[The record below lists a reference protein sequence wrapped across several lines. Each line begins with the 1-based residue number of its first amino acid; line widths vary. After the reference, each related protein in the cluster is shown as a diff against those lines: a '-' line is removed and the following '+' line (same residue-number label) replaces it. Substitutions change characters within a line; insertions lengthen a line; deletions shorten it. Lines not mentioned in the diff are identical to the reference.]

1 MNPFVTTG
9 YAGAE
14 YFCDRVE
21 ETKALKDLL
30 LNGNNVALMSP
41 RRFGKTDLIRHCFA
55 QKEIS
60 EKFHTFI
67 IDIYSTKSLAEMTE
81 KMGKTILDALKP
93 KGAKVW
99 SAFVNTISSLKG
111 GISYDAAGV
120 PSWTLQIGDLRNPA
134 TTLDEIFTYLNNAD
148 KPCLVAIDE
157 FQQIGNYSDKNVEAA
172 LRTHIQ
178 YCSNAHF
185 VFSGSHREMMGSIF
199 TSSAR
204 PFYQSATIINLPP
217 IKEELYSEFC
227 ERHFSAAGKELKTD
241 VVPELY
247 KRFDGTTFY
256 LQKVMNILFMQTKEG
271 ESCGK
276 ERIES
281 AIDYI
286 IDFSGVTYED
296 LLYQLPEKQKQII
309 LAIAIEGKAS
319 KITSGEFVDKY
330 ALQSPSS
337 VNAAAK
343 GLLEKGLLTCTRG
356 VYQVYDLFFATW
368 ITEKYLK

>member
-1 MNPFVTTG
+1 MG
-9 YAGAE
+9 IM
-14 YFCDRVE
+14 
-21 ETKALKDLL
+21 L
-30 LNGNNVALMSP
+30 
-41 RRFGKTDLIRHCFA
+41 
-55 QKEIS
+55 
-60 EKFHTFI
+60 
-67 IDIYSTKSLAEMTE
+67 
-81 KMGKTILDALKP
+81 GKTILDALKP

-217 IKEELYSEFC
+217 IKEELYAEFC
-227 ERHFSAAGKELKTD
+227 ERHFSAAGKKLKTD

-256 LQKVMNILFMQTKEG
+256 LQKVMNILFMQR
-271 ESCGK
+271 GK
-276 ERIES
+276 
-281 AIDYI
+281 
-286 IDFSGVTYED
+286 
-296 LLYQLPEKQKQII
+296 L
-309 LAIAIEGKAS
+309 
-319 KITSGEFVDKY
+319 
-330 ALQSPSS
+330 
-337 VNAAAK
+337 
-343 GLLEKGLLTCTRG
+343 
-356 VYQVYDLFFATW
+356 W
-368 ITEKYLK
+368 